1 MEEKIKRFQEELE
14 KLWVKNHIIDWWI
27 KEKNW
32 VLSVKIDKNLMNNNF
47 IYIFYKNWTIKAN
60 VINIDKKEI
69 IYDIDYEE
77 LKKVVLEVLKFKEFL
92 FLIQKWFLVEKY
104 MWISDLESFEIL
116 NKDYAKDKNFVYY
129 SYGWGFKK
137 IEWSDP
143 ESFEILNEKYAK
155 DKNFVYYRWEQIEW
169 LDSESFEIINE
180 DYAKDK
186 NFVYFYRYAWVF
198 EKIEWLDSESFE
210 ILNKDYAKDKNSIY
224 YCWEKILYLYFDE
237 NWFNYYYRENYNN

>member
-1 MEEKIKRFQEELE
+1 MEEKIKRFQEELD
-14 KLWVKNHIIDWWI
+14 KLWVLNHIIDWWI

-77 LKKVVLEVLKFKEFL
+77 LKEVILEVLKFKEFL

-104 MWISDLESFEIL
+104 MWISDLESFEII
-116 NKDYAKDKNFVYY
+116 NEGYAKDKNFVYSYSSY
-129 SYGWGFKK
+129 SYGWVFKK
-137 IEWSDP
+137 
-143 ESFEILNEKYAK
+143 
-155 DKNFVYYRWEQIEW
+155 IEW

-180 DYAKDK
+180 GYAKDK
-186 NFVYFYRYAWVF
+186 NFVYYSW
-198 EKIEWLDSESFE
+198 EE
-210 ILNKDYAKDKNSIY
+210 IV
-224 YCWEKILYLYFDE
+224 YLYFDK
-237 NWFNYYYRENYNN
+237 NWFNYNYNYSY

>member
-69 IYDIDYEE
+69 IYDIDDEE
-77 LKKVVLEVLKFKEFL
+77 IKKVGREVLKFKEFL

-129 SYGWGFKK
+129 YSYGWVFEK

-143 ESFEILNEKYAK
+143 ESFEI
-155 DKNFVYYRWEQIEW
+155 I
-169 LDSESFEIINE
+169 
-180 DYAKDK
+180 
-186 NFVYFYRYAWVF
+186 
-198 EKIEWLDSESFE
+198 
-210 ILNKDYAKDKNSIY
+210 NKDYAKDKNSIY